1 MEEKRIN
8 GAMGQATMMQ
18 QEQSEVNL
26 MDILL
31 LAWRYWY
38 VYVVV
43 LALCVGSAVYY
54 LKKTPPQYQRVATVL
69 IKDKDSKAPS
79 EAQVFK
85 EVSFLNVN
93 ANVENELLI
102 FKSQRLAEDVVRR
115 LNLEVSYKK
124 QSGLRQV
131 DLYGVSPVQ
140 VVFPEGERLACTLK
154 VGLKSSKEV
163 TLSDFRY
170 QGELLGQEMT
180 ARLNDTVQ
188 TPVGRLVV
196 KPTEFLTKEVL
207 GEEIDVLKGTLEGVA
222 LAYSNAVVASKASK
236 EATMIQLSLT
246 DESPRRAEDV
256 LNTLVTAYKEDMIRD
271 KNTVT
276 QNTERFI
283 AERLQ
288 ILEQELGG
296 VDSKIAEYKSANQ
309 MTDLASQTGLYLA
322 NADKYQ
328 NEAVTLQNEKMLT
341 QYLKQYVLD
350 PTKDKELIPA
360 NTGVNDQN
368 LEQQIAEYNKLRLQ
382 LDKLGQGTTG
392 ENPVVLDLQQT
403 MRSLRESIIRTLDNN
418 LQALNLRI
426 GSLQRQEARSTQ
438 KVASMPTQQ
447 KFVLSVERQQK
458 VKEQL
463 YVYLL
468 QKREENAL
476 AAYITES
483 NARIVDRAKGTNV
496 PVAPR
501 TMMILLAAV
510 VLGLALPTGGF
521 FLWNMLDTKVKRRK
535 DLEDRIS
542 VPFLGDVPMAKK
554 KGSNVWAKP
563 IAIRVSGSDAL
574 TESFRMLRTNLMLML
589 GSEKQVVTMTSLTS
603 ASGKS
608 FIVSNLGA
616 ALAFTGKKVLLL
628 DLDIRKGSLTRRMGG
643 KGQVGVT
650 HYLTDRNIKP
660 EELIRSTEVEH
671 LDIVYSGILP
681 PNPAELLMSNRLDEL
696 MATYRERYDYILI
709 DGVPA
714 TMVADATIVDRLTD
728 LTLFVLRAGIVDKRQ
743 LPEVERMYGDQRFH
757 GMALVLNGVAEDN
770 LGYGRYGRY
779 GASYGYGYRQ
789 QEKA

>member
-1 MEEKRIN
+1 
-8 GAMGQATMMQ
+8 MMQ
-18 QEQSEVNL
+18 QEQSEMNL

-38 VYVVV
+38 VYVIV
-43 LALCVGSAVYY
+43 LVLCLGGAVYY

-79 EAQVFK
+79 EAQVFQ
-85 EVSFLNVN
+85 EVGFLNVS

-131 DLYGVSPVQ
+131 DLYGISPVQ

-180 ARLNDTVQ
+180 VRLNDTVQ

-222 LAYSNAVVASKASK
+222 LAYSNAVMASKASK

-341 QYLKQYVLD
+341 QYLKQYVQD

-368 LEQQIAEYNKLRLQ
+368 LERQIAEYNKLRLQ
-382 LDKLGQGTTG
+382 LDKLSQGTTG
-392 ENPVVLDLQQT
+392 ENPVVLDMQQT
-403 MRSLRESIIRTLDNN
+403 MRSLRESIVRTLDNN

-476 AAYITES
+476 AACSAGKWGFINSMFSIAVPPTYQEVGDFS
-483 NARIVDRAKGTNV
+483 ENV
-496 PVAPR
+496 A
-501 TMMILLAAV
+501 
-510 VLGLALPTGGF
+510 
-521 FLWNMLDTKVKRRK
+521 
-535 DLEDRIS
+535 
-542 VPFLGDVPMAKK
+542 
-554 KGSNVWAKP
+554 
-563 IAIRVSGSDAL
+563 
-574 TESFRMLRTNLMLML
+574 
-589 GSEKQVVTMTSLTS
+589 
-603 ASGKS
+603 
-608 FIVSNLGA
+608 
-616 ALAFTGKKVLLL
+616 
-628 DLDIRKGSLTRRMGG
+628 
-643 KGQVGVT
+643 
-650 HYLTDRNIKP
+650 
-660 EELIRSTEVEH
+660 
-671 LDIVYSGILP
+671 
-681 PNPAELLMSNRLDEL
+681 PAELNGKWGVIDKQGKVLVPFQYDEIKPC
-696 MATYRERYDYILI
+696 RENALAVCSAGEWGFIRPSGELLI
-709 DGVPA
+709 DFQYKKACSFSEGTAAVSPDGESYIYIDS
-714 TMVADATIVDRLTD
+714 TGNQVIPGEYQQ
-728 LTLFVLRAGIVDKRQ
+728 AG
-743 LPEVERMYGDQRFH
+743 MFH
-757 GMALVLNGVAEDN
+757 DGVAAIRKNDAFGAIDKTGREIIPAVYAYISDFSDGLAVCSVN
-770 LGYGRYGRY
+770 SRFGYINTRGELIIPLSYAE
-779 GASYGYGYRQ
+779 ASPFENGIARVWERIKVTETSINGSRVIQEIPVGGGYIDMKNRKFYDCD
-789 QEKA
+789 

>member
-26 MDILL
+26 MDMLL

-43 LALCVGSAVYY
+43 LVLCVGGAVYY
-54 LKKTPPQYQRVATVL
+54 LKKTPPQYLRMATVL

-79 EAQVFK
+79 EAQVFQ
-85 EVSFLNVN
+85 EVGFLNVS

-115 LNLEVSYKK
+115 LNLEVCYKK

-131 DLYGVSPVQ
+131 DLYGISPVQ

-170 QGELLGQEMT
+170 QDELLGQEMT
-180 ARLNDTVQ
+180 VRLNDTVQ

-222 LAYSNAVVASKASK
+222 LAYSNAVVATKAAK
-236 EATMIQLSLT
+236 EATMIQLSLK

-382 LDKLGQGTTG
+382 LDKLSQGTTG
-392 ENPVVLDLQQT
+392 ENPVVLDMQQT
-403 MRSLRESIIRTLDNN
+403 MRSLRESIVRTLDNN

-483 NARIVDRAKGTNV
+483 NARIVDRAKGSNI
-496 PVAPR
+496 PVAPK

-554 KGSNVWAKP
+554 KGSNVLAKP
-563 IAIRVSGSDAL
+563 IAIRMSGSDAL

-650 HYLTDRNIKP
+650 HYLTDRNLKP
-660 EELIRSTEVEH
+660 EDVIRTTEVEH

-696 MATYRERYDYILI
+696 IATYRERYDYILI

-728 LTLFVLRAGIVDKRQ
+728 LTLFVLRAGFVDKRQ